1 MYSSQRLR
9 ELLETQGRKHDWLAE
24 QTEYERETVTRFLTG
39 AYPISEKFA
48 VRAAKALQVPVTW
61 LTKSTAEVEAA

>member
-1 MYSSQRLR
+1 M
-9 ELLETQGRKHDWLAE
+9 EAQGRRNDWLAS
-24 QTEYERETVTRFLTG
+24 QTDYDPATVTRFLTG